1 MTIEKLELDAS
12 PKAYEV
18 LSVVKTNYRS
28 GKRYEITVRFNWK
41 ITPSGAKFLCY
52 TDVVSLLWDR
62 ASETVADL
70 KAKAMTAFNAL
81 KLADTSDADL
91 VFNLLHLT
99 V

>member
-1 MTIEKLELDAS
+1 MAMEKLELNAS

-18 LSVVKTNYRS
+18 LGVVKTNYRS
-28 GKRYEITVRFNWK
+28 GKRYEITVRFHWK
-41 ITPSGAKFLCY
+41 ITAAGAKFHCY

-70 KAKAMTAFNAL
+70 KAKAIAAFNAL

-91 VFNLLHLT
+91 IFALMHLT
-99 V
+99 I